1 VKIHYLL
8 LLTFLLLELT
18 LKAQESFPFSHRP
31 ESENIFSAT
40 VKKPTDSNTNNTK
53 SLNEVFEGFE
63 GFQFVPNCWT
73 QIDAD
78 GDGNGWFHYD
88 EEGSAYQG
96 SYSAGSASWF
106 NTALTP
112 DNYLV
117 SPQLTLGSNEE
128 LSFYVA
134 AQDPYFAEEKY
145 GVYISTTGN
154 EEADFTNE
162 LLVETLFSEYWNQK
176 SIDLSA
182 YSGMDVY
189 IAFRHF
195 DVSNQFV
202 LKIDNVVLP
211 GVYTNCTPVCIDPSN
226 VEANV
231 LGSSS
236 AEITWNPVGNN
247 YDLCYGL
254 AGFDPDTS
262 ALFSLDTNYYLI
274 ENLQGT
280 SNYEVYVRNN
290 CLDDSLISEWGT
302 VAFITENATEGQ
314 GFEGL
319 LFPPLCWSS
328 VDADEDGHGW
338 SHSEENPYAGSF
350 DAVSHSWIPVEGA
363 LTPDN
368 YLITPQLELGESEE
382 LRFQIAAEDPYFY
395 SENYSVLLSTS
406 GAEIEDFT
414 VELWNETLGTE
425 NWTERVIDLSAYS
438 GMNIYLA
445 FRHYDVSNESQ
456 LKLDNVVLPGLEINC
471 LTSVEEHNLESFSVY
486 PNPSACNFYIKSD
499 AQSGQ
504 FFLEVFDSTGKRIYS
519 ANQLLVSKQESLLDC
534 GALKQG
540 IYLLRISS
548 VTASTVQRIVV
559 Q

>member
-1 VKIHYLL
+1 
-8 LLTFLLLELT
+8 LT
-18 LKAQESFPFSHRP
+18 
-31 ESENIFSAT
+31 
-40 VKKPTDSNTNNTK
+40 
-53 SLNEVFEGFE
+53 EVFEGFE

-88 EEGSAYQG
+88 EEGSAYEG
-96 SYSAGSASWF
+96 SYSAASASWF

-154 EEADFTNE
+154 EEADFTTE
-162 LLVETLFSEYWNQK
+162 LLVETLYSEDWMQK
-176 SIDLSA
+176 TIDLSA

-195 DVSNQFV
+195 DVSDQFV

-211 GVYTNCTPVCIDPSN
+211 GEYTNCIPVCIDPSN

-236 AEITWNPVGNN
+236 AEITWNPVGNH
-247 YDLCYGL
+247 YELCYGL

-262 ALFSLDTNYYLI
+262 ALFPLDTNFYLI
-274 ENLQGT
+274 ENLEGT
-280 SNYEVYVRNN
+280 TNYEVYVRNN
-290 CLDDSLISEWGT
+290 CLDDSLLSGWGS
-302 VAFITENATEGQ
+302 VGFITENATEGQ

-319 LFPPLCWSS
+319 LFPPLCWNS
-328 VDADEDGHGW
+328 VDADGDGHGW
-338 SHSEENPYAGSF
+338 IHSEADPYAGNF
-350 DAVSHSWIPVEGA
+350 DAVSQSWIPVEGA

-414 VELWNETLGTE
+414 EELWNETLGTE
-425 NWTERVIDLSAYS
+425 NWTERVVDLSAYS
-438 GMNIYLA
+438 GMNVYLA
-445 FRHYDVSNESQ
+445 FRHHNVSDESQ
-456 LKLDNVVLPGLEINC
+456 LKLDNVVLPGQEISC
-471 LTSVEEHNLESFSVY
+471 LTYIEEHNMGTFSVY
-486 PNPSACNFYIKSD
+486 PNPSSGIFFIKSD
-499 AQSGQ
+499 GQSDEY
-504 FFLEVFDSTGKRIYS
+504 FLEVFDSTGKRIYS
-519 ANQLLVSKQESLLDC
+519 DNQLLISKQEAVLKC
-534 GALKQG
+534 GALQQG

-548 VTASTVQRIVV
+548 PTSSSVQRIIV